1 HGSTFVDSPGKR
13 HIIYK
18 PIQSGNAKKVKI
30 FPNPSATSRLKVTP
44 ESRLIS
50 LNEKTEA
57 AAGKKSGKI
66 KYLIDR
72 LNYINFQDET
82 ILINF
87 HHKKFDHKVT
97 KHVLPMPCKDARL
110 ECAWTDIS
118 DLVPVFRNYRIRE
131 VLIPD
136 NNKVL
141 LVRPE
146 VVSASR
152 KRIVLKLPRQYEEV
166 NKRRVKRYDCQGI
179 DVRMVQNSVVYR
191 GELMDFSTMAFHI
204 RLIGKMSP
212 TFKWIN
218 PDVKVNLIFLSG
230 KDTIYSGECLI
241 FKQSGDKS
249 YRDIVLEPL
258 NFEIQRFKPREHR
271 SARQKLVPSPDAV
284 IRHPLTGKDIQ
295 LKILDM
301 SGSGFSVEENEEDA
315 VLLPGLVTPET
326 TLKFASNFTLR
337 CRGQV
342 IYSVPE
348 EKERHAVKCG
358 ITILDMAINDHM
370 NLLAILGQA
379 EDGNSYLCDS
389 VNMDLLWDFFFRNG
403 IIYSDSYELL
413 HDRKDQVKKTYENL
427 YTRNPH
433 IARHFIYQ
441 DKGMILGHLAMLRF
455 YEKTW
460 ILCLHSSQ
468 NTIPQVHQ
476 RLALLNQAARYVY
489 ESYSFASAHLDYLI
503 SYYDSNDKFALS
515 VYGSVA
521 RNTQS
526 PKGCSIDS
534 LAYFRHRREDH
545 QEAVLPEG
553 YYLAS
558 TTHEDLAIMESFYE
572 HKSGGLMIQALDLV
586 PGSST
591 IRKLSNEYLQLGFQR
606 KRYLFSLK
614 TKDQLKAILMINSS
628 DIGVNMADLTSCI
641 KIFVVEPRGLPAE
654 AVYTSLTRI
663 CKNLKK
669 KSMPVFVY
677 PANYAGEMGISYE
690 QTFHLWVLDTQYTD
704 QFTRQ
709 VKALIQSTEEKKN
722 PPKPVVPRRP
732 QPAPK
737 ARPRSEAR

>member
-1 HGSTFVDSPGKR
+1 MDAPGKR

-18 PIQSGNAKKVKI
+18 PIHSGNAKKVKV
-30 FPNPSATSRLKVTP
+30 FPNPSATSRLKVAP
-44 ESRLIS
+44 GSRLIN
-50 LNEKTEA
+50 LNEKTDA
-57 AAGKKSGKI
+57 AAGKKSGKV

-87 HHKKFDHKVT
+87 HHKKYDHKVT

-110 ECAWTDIS
+110 ECTWTDIS
-118 DLVPVFRNYRIRE
+118 DLIPVFRNYRLEE

-141 LVRPE
+141 MVKPE
-146 VVSASR
+146 IISASR
-152 KRIVLKLPRQYEEV
+152 RRIIMKLPRQYQEV
-166 NKRRVKRYDCQGI
+166 NKRRVKRYDCHGI

-191 GELMDFSTMAFHI
+191 GELLDFSTMAFHI
-204 RLIGKMSP
+204 RLIGKVSP

-218 PDVKVNLIFLSG
+218 PDVKVNIILRSG
-230 KDTIYSGECLI
+230 RDTIYSGECLI
-241 FKQSGDKS
+241 FKQTGDKE

-258 NFEIQRFKPREHR
+258 NFEIQRFKPREYR
-271 SARQKLVPSPDAV
+271 SARQQLVPSPDAV
-284 IRHPLTGKDIQ
+284 IRHPLTGKDVQ
-295 LKILDM
+295 LKIHDM
-301 SGSGFSVEENEEDA
+301 SGSGFSVEEHEEDA

-326 TLKFASNFTLR
+326 TLKFASNFVLR

-342 IYSVPE
+342 IYSIPE
-348 EKERHAVKCG
+348 EDDRHGVKCG

-389 VNMDLLWDFFFRNG
+389 VNTDLLWEFFFRNG
-403 IIYSDSYELL
+403 IIYSDSYELV
-413 HDRKDQVKKTYENL
+413 HEHKDQVKRTYENL

-455 YEKTW
+455 YERSW

-468 NTIPQVHQ
+468 NTIPQLNQ
-476 RLALLNQAARYVY
+476 KLALLNQAARYVY
-489 ESYSFASAHLDYLI
+489 ESYSFASAHLDYLV
-503 SYYDSNDKFALS
+503 SYYDSNDKFAIS
-515 VYGSVA
+515 VFGSIA

-534 LAYFRHRREDH
+534 LAYFRHRREEHRDC
-545 QEAVLPEG
+545 VLPEG

-558 TTHEDLAIMESFYE
+558 TTHEDLAVLESFYE
-572 HKSGGLMIQALDLV
+572 HKSGGLMMQAFDLV
-586 PGSST
+586 PGSSN

-614 TKDQLKAILMINSS
+614 TKDQIKAVLMINSS
-628 DIGVNMADLTSCI
+628 DIGLNMADLTSCI
-641 KIFVVEPRGLPAE
+641 KIFIIDHRALPA
-654 AVYTSLTRI
+654 AAIHASLARI

-669 KSMPVFVY
+669 KSMPVFIY
-677 PANYAGEMGISYE
+677 PSNYAGEIGLSYE
-690 QTFHLWVLDTQYTD
+690 QTFNLWVLDTQYTD
-704 QFTRQ
+704 QFAKQ
-709 VKALIQSTEEKKN
+709 VKSLVRNAEEKNSLDKS
-722 PPKPVVPRRP
+722 PARRRP
-732 QPAPK
+732 VSQT
-737 ARPRSEAR
+737 EAR

>member
-1 HGSTFVDSPGKR
+1 MDSPGKR

-18 PIQSGNAKKVKI
+18 PIHSGNAKKIKI
-30 FPNPSATSRLKVTP
+30 FPNPSATSRLKVAP
-44 ESRLIS
+44 EAKLIS
-50 LNEKTEA
+50 LNEKTDA

-66 KYLIDR
+66 RYLIDR
-72 LNYINFQDET
+72 INYINFQDET

-87 HHKKFDHKVT
+87 YHKKYDHKVT
-97 KHVLPMPCKDARL
+97 KHVIPMPCRDARL
-110 ECAWTDIS
+110 ECTWTDIA
-118 DLVPVFRNYRIRE
+118 DLVPVFRNYRLQE

-141 LVRPE
+141 LVKPE
-146 VVSASR
+146 IVSASR
-152 KRIVLKLPRQYEEV
+152 KRIVLKLPRQYQEV
-166 NKRRVKRYDCQGI
+166 NKRRVKRYDCHGI

-191 GELMDFSTMAFHI
+191 GELLDFSTMAFHI
-204 RLIGKMSP
+204 RLIGKVSP

-218 PDVKVNLIFLSG
+218 SDVKVNLVFLSG

-258 NFEIQRFKPREHR
+258 NFEIQRFKPRESR

-284 IRHPLTGKDIQ
+284 IRHPLTGKEIQ

-326 TLKFASNFTLR
+326 TLKFANNFALQ

-348 EKERHAVKCG
+348 ENQQHAVKCG

-403 IIYSDSYELL
+403 IIYSDSYELM
-413 HDRKDQVKKTYENL
+413 HEHKEQIKRTYENL

-455 YEKTW
+455 YEKAW

-468 NTIPQVHQ
+468 NAIPQINQ
-476 RLALLNQAARYVY
+476 KLALLNQAARYVY
-489 ESYSFASAHLDYLI
+489 ESYTFASAHLDYLI

-515 VYGSVA
+515 VFGSVA

-534 LAYFRHRREDH
+534 LAYFRHRREDRK
-545 QEAVLPEG
+545 ENALPEG

-558 TTHEDLAIMESFYE
+558 TTHEDLMVLESFYE
-572 HKSGGLMIQALDLV
+572 HKSGGLMMQAFDLV

-614 TKDQLKAILMINSS
+614 TKAQLKAVLMINSS
-628 DIGVNMADLTSCI
+628 DIGLNMADLTSCI
-641 KIFVVEPRGLPAE
+641 KIFVIEPKGLPAE
-654 AVYTSLTRI
+654 AIHASLNRI

-669 KSMPVFVY
+669 KSMPVFIY
-677 PANYAGEMGISYE
+677 PSNYAGEMSISYE
-690 QTFHLWVLDTQYTD
+690 QTFNLWVLDTQYTD
-704 QFTRQ
+704 QLTLQ
-709 VKALIQSTEEKKN
+709 VKTLIRSTGEKN
-722 PPKPVVPRRP
+722 SPPKPASPRRQVP
-732 QPAPK
+732 QPRAGT
-737 ARPRSEAR
+737 RPETR